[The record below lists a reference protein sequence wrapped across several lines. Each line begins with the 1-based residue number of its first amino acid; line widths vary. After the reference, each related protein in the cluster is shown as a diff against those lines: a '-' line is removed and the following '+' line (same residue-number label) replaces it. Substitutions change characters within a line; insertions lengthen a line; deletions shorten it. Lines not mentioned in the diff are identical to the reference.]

1 MKDNRQYI
9 EGIYKKEEKLRNSK
23 IKNKFYQT
31 EFKMNKFA
39 QMKMVATFVLAIG
52 ITVGIGYASV
62 VTYQKVWKEP
72 EEYKITYKKIGD
84 AYIVEGEEKILEEE
98 MADCIS
104 KDEALKK
111 GNEVL
116 KKFGIN
122 AETQTGSMLIDSSKR
137 EKSWVV
143 YGGNASIEIN
153 ATNGEFK
160 SLSIPSTGRDVSGRS
175 TKEEAL
181 KVAYDFLNRYQED
194 SQDYEIV
201 KLNNNMGTEEDSYIW
216 YATFE
221 RKYGELF
228 NHYDYV
234 NIGWIPGIN
243 EIYSYSVESKKFENN
258 PVELSKEDAIKIA
271 EEKDKQI
278 EPDAQIKEIKADI
291 RIEKMNSDAY
301 EREKFG
307 DEYQKQRE
315 LPVGEKTYYITE
327 ERVRKVWIVTLKY
340 DKIKEGE
347 LSGYSYFVDATTG
360 EIIGGEPWDYFE
372 SESDIDQYNYIENGS
387 GLVIK

>member
-1 MKDNRQYI
+1 MKNNKQYI
-9 EGIYKKEEKLRNSK
+9 EEIYKKEKNLRNSK

-39 QMKMVATFVLAIG
+39 PIKMVATFVLAIG

-181 KVAYDFLNRYQED
+181 DVAYDFLNRYQEN

-201 KLNNNMGTEEDSYIW
+201 KLNNNM
-216 YATFE
+216 
-221 RKYGELF
+221 
-228 NHYDYV
+228 
-234 NIGWIPGIN
+234 
-243 EIYSYSVESKKFENN
+243 
-258 PVELSKEDAIKIA
+258 
-271 EEKDKQI
+271 
-278 EPDAQIKEIKADI
+278 
-291 RIEKMNSDAY
+291 
-301 EREKFG
+301 
-307 DEYQKQRE
+307 
-315 LPVGEKTYYITE
+315 
-327 ERVRKVWIVTLKY
+327 
-340 DKIKEGE
+340 
-347 LSGYSYFVDATTG
+347 
-360 EIIGGEPWDYFE
+360 
-372 SESDIDQYNYIENGS
+372 
-387 GLVIK
+387 

>member
-9 EGIYKKEEKLRNSK
+9 EEIYKKEEKLRNSK
-23 IKNKFYQT
+23 IKNKFYQA

-39 QMKMVATFVLAIG
+39 PIKMVATFVLAIG

-62 VTYQKVWKEP
+62 ITYQKVWKEP

-84 AYIVEGEEKILEEE
+84 TYIVEGEEKILEEE

-143 YGGNASIEIN
+143 HGGNASISID

-160 SLSIPSTGRDVSGRS
+160 SLSISSTGRDFSGRS

-181 KVAYDFLNRYQED
+181 DVAYDFLNRYQED

-201 KLNNNMGTEEDSYIW
+201 KLNNNMGTEKDSYIW

-243 EIYSYSVESKKFENN
+243 EIYSYSVENKEFENN

-271 EEKDKQI
+271 EGKDKQI
-278 EPDAQIKEIKADI
+278 EPDAQIKEIKSDI

-307 DEYQKQRE
+307 DKYQKQRE
-315 LPVGEKTYYITE
+315 LPVEEKTYYITE

-340 DKIKEGE
+340 DRIKEGE
-347 LSGYSYFVDATTG
+347 LSDYSYFVDATTG

-372 SESDIDQYNYIENGS
+372 LESDIDQYNYIENGS